1 MGEQLAEVNIRL
13 TGKDDEMDC
22 AQSEIRVYYRN
33 FLVVIAHQVGA
44 KATAT
49 ETCIVNRVFCC
60 SYLINFLF
68 STYRKICCTNK
79 MLQLKRRSLS

>member
-1 MGEQLAEVNIRL
+1 LAEVNIRL
-13 TGKDDEMDC
+13 TGKDDEMNC

-33 FLVVIAHQVGA
+33 FLVDALVIAHQVGA

-60 SYLINFLF
+60 SYLIIFLF
-68 STYRKICCTNK
+68 STYRKSCCTNK
-79 MLQLKRRSLS
+79 MLQLKRRNQS